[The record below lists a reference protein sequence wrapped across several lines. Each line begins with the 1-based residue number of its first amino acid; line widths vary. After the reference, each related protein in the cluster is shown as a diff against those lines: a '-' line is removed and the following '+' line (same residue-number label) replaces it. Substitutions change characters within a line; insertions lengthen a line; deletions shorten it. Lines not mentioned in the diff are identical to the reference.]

1 MCGGQIIKTVS
12 ELFKISSNIGRD
24 IQTNRCIDDIIE
36 TQDTREKKMTW
47 LSQMS
52 KIPQLLNSRIIK
64 YIKWYKKITKGFQY
78 NDQWLQI
85 GNKQAMDSIQNVK
98 KNISIIQGKV

>member
-36 TQDTREKKMTW
+36 TQDTREKKMT
-47 LSQMS
+47 
-52 KIPQLLNSRIIK
+52 
-64 YIKWYKKITKGFQY
+64 
-78 NDQWLQI
+78 
-85 GNKQAMDSIQNVK
+85 
-98 KNISIIQGKV
+98 